1 VQFTVRLPRWVATT
15 IAIVVASVAVA
26 IVLPAVANS
35 DSKIVVC
42 IDPTTFNL
50 TVAST
55 CTGQTLSWNQQGL
68 AGAAGTTGATGPA
81 GPAGPVARLGK
92 SKPSLVAKLETAMDI
107 QAQTL
112 RDVTGDVHA
121 SVVATSKL
129 QPASD
134 PTVKALEDAVNVQ
147 GLAMVRLINVM
158 KALNKAQGQLLQGI
172 E

>member
-26 IVLPAVANS
+26 TVLPAVANS
-35 DSKIVVC
+35 DSTIVVC
-42 IDPTTFNL
+42 IDPTTKNL
-50 TVAST
+50 TVDPT
-55 CTGQTLSWNQQGL
+55 CTGQVISWAQQGIAGT
-68 AGAAGTTGATGPA
+68 AGAAGATGPA
-81 GPAGPVARLGK
+81 GPAGPTAHLAK
-92 SKPSLVAKLETAMDI
+92 SKPSLVAKLETTLDV

-112 RDVTGDVHA
+112 RDVNGDVHA

-129 QPASD
+129 QPVSD
-134 PTVKALEDAVNVQ
+134 PTVSALEDAVNVQ
-147 GLAMVRLINVM
+147 GLAIVRLINVM